1 VYYDIPIWTGFDKKK
16 LANGSFFVIARY
28 CRYIKA
34 LQQFQ
39 RVSSLID
46 AVAAQQMKLEAR
58 RDHLQ
63 TLMTALSTVYKTVKE
78 HRRPIRITAAP
89 TTVPLVRDAASRSI
103 LWSSV
108 DSKVTS
114 STSGDDL
121 LANEPPD
128 VVQDLSLA
136 DGKVTEASM
145 YQRQRDVGLW
155 DDGLCYYRAP
165 TDATLVAAHT
175 TRNRVDISLS
185 SADSPPPA
193 HTAKVDITGYTYI
206 VRNSYDA
213 EATDV

>member
-1 VYYDIPIWTGFDKKK
+1 MVVG
-16 LANGSFFVIARY
+16 VIAVL

-63 TLMTALSTVYKTVKE
+63 TLMTALSTVYKAVKQ
-78 HRRPIRITAAP
+78 HRRPIRITSAT

-114 STSGDDL
+114 STPADDVP
-121 LANEPPD
+121 AIEPSD
-128 VVQDLSLA
+128 AVQDLSLV
-136 DGKVTEASM
+136 DGKVSEAST
-145 YQRQRDVGLW
+145 YQRQQDVGIW

-193 HTAKVDITGYTYI
+193 HSAKVDITGYTYI

-213 EATDV
+213 ETADV